1 MSVVIQI
8 PSHSKSFTY
17 FFWYCLKWQHI
28 LVLIF
33 FHTKKICLPIL
44 CQFFYTGNW
53 ARKKRNTNSLPYRE
67 VHLQWSLN
75 YHLRIEYLSF
85 YYMIIF
91 FTLYLSF
98 HVLYRLLSTLP
109 HVASAK
115 LLFLPM
121 VLTFIWYWH
130 FVQFIFIISKQ
141 HYSLISLVII
151 KLWSLTF
158 WLGSFCWWT
167 VCF

>member
-91 FTLYLSF
+91 FHTVPVLSHTYCLGVAMVPSGF
-98 HVLYRLLSTLP
+98 LLAGL
-109 HVASAK
+109 VG
-115 LLFLPM
+115 
-121 VLTFIWYWH
+121 LTRGLSGHQKREKKKELANF
-130 FVQFIFIISKQ
+130 K
-141 HYSLISLVII
+141 
-151 KLWSLTF
+151 
-158 WLGSFCWWT
+158 
-167 VCF
+167 